1 MWWAKKI
8 IICFLRK
15 TMNIH
20 FKRKLKTKTSE
31 IQHGA
36 T

>member
-1 MWWAKKI
+1 MWRAKTI
-8 IICFLRK
+8 IIYFLRK
-15 TMNIH
+15 IMNIH

-31 IQHGA
+31 IKNGA